1 MTTKHT
7 PGPWKVRKSFRGK
20 NLIVEHLAGT
30 PGNHWVQEVCN
41 VPGQDDESAA
51 TAALIAAAPDLLEA
65 ARAMLEASKRP
76 ARMIAHD
83 DMEGLRQ
90 ADAENRALN
99 ALADAVSKAEGK

>member
-7 PGPWKVRKSFRGK
+7 PGPWKIRKSFRGK

-51 TAALIAAAPDLLEA
+51 TASLIAAAPDLLEA
-65 ARAMLEASKRP
+65 LREILAIPYSLDDQERCHIARLARA
-76 ARMIAHD
+76 
-83 DMEGLRQ
+83 
-90 ADAENRALN
+90 
-99 ALADAVSKAEGK
+99 AVTKAEGK